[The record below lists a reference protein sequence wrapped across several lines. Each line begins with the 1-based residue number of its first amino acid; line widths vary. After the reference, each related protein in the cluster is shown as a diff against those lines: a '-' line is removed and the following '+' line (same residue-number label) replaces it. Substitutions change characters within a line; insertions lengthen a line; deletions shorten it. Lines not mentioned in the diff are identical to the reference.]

1 MKKGNKMKNEKCCN
15 SGICTEHDETCAEHE
30 EQTEAAAELTTED
43 IAQQKT
49 EEIDKVAE
57 MRNILQ
63 RLQADFENY
72 KKRVARDQEEYC
84 KFATKNII
92 KNLLPVVDNMH
103 LALQNKNNIEE
114 FYKGIELIYA
124 QLFEILR
131 EQGLEP
137 IEALGKSFDPH
148 QHEALL
154 QEANPA
160 PAGTVLEELQ
170 KGYIL
175 GNTVIRPSKVK
186 ISKGMPDGT
195 VQQPQQSSVGN
206 N

>member
-1 MKKGNKMKNEKCCN
+1 MNNETGTCCN
-15 SGICTEHDETCAEHE
+15 DEARTEHEQQTASIAEESTAREEVEETIETDELC
-30 EQTEAAAELTTED
+30 
-43 IAQQKT
+43 
-49 EEIDKVAE
+49 E
-57 MRNILQ
+57 MKNILQ

-72 KKRVARDQEEYC
+72 KKRVTREQEEYC
-84 KFATKNII
+84 KFATKNVVR
-92 KNLLPVVDNMH
+92 NLLPIVDNIQ
-103 LALQNKNNIEE
+103 LALQNKNNSEE

-175 GNTVIRPSKVK
+175 GNTVVRPSKVK

-195 VQQPQQSSVGN
+195 VQHPQQSSDGN
-206 N
+206 H

>member
-1 MKKGNKMKNEKCCN
+1 MNNETGTCCN
-15 SGICTEHDETCAEHE
+15 NETCTEHEQQT
-30 EQTEAAAELTTED
+30 EQTAEEKIRQKTTEAD
-43 IAQQKT
+43 QLT
-49 EEIDKVAE
+49 EMK
-57 MRNILQ
+57 NIIQ

-72 KKRVARDQEEYC
+72 KKRVTREQEEYC
-84 KFATKNII
+84 KFATKNMV
-92 KNLLPVVDNMH
+92 KNMLPVIDNIQ

-124 QLFEILR
+124 QLFEILQ

-137 IEALGKSFDPH
+137 IDALGKSFDPH

-154 QEANPA
+154 QESNPA
-160 PAGTVLEELQ
+160 PAGTILEELQ

-175 GNTVIRPSKVK
+175 GNIVVRPSKVK

-195 VQQPQQSSVGN
+195 VQHPQQSSNGN